1 MGPSKL
7 RSSISLTR
15 GRADQALEGGSKVV
29 FCPHKFCNT
38 MQFRAGRPAKV
49 GLKMA
54 RPGRFLVRFRASFGI
69 LAEKFCSSTNFADDT
84 DGFCVH
90 FGDFLGVEKPR
101 FLSQITQK
109 SVVGTRPRS
118 LRTKLGASL
127 QENRPFLWE
136 KPDSFSQS
144 PTNFLMRS
152 QIFSVAHKFF
162 TPPHKFFKSPT
173 NFFVG

>member
-29 FCPHKFCNT
+29 SCPHKFCNT
-38 MQFRAGRPAKV
+38 VQLRAGRPAKL

-54 RPGRFLVRFRASFGI
+54 RPCHFFVRFRASFGI

-90 FGDFLGVEKPR
+90 FGDFLGGRKTSIFEPNYAEIGRGDPPKKSADQTWGVPAEK
-101 FLSQITQK
+101 S
-109 SVVGTRPRS
+109 
-118 LRTKLGASL
+118 
-127 QENRPFLWE
+127 PFSAG
-136 KPDSFSQS
+136 KTGQFFS
-144 PTNFLMRS
+144 
-152 QIFSVAHKFF
+152 IAHKFF
-162 TPPHKFFKSPT
+162 ESLTNFFSRPQIFYTPHKFFKSPT

>member
-29 FCPHKFCNT
+29 SCPHKFCNT
-38 MQFRAGRPAKV
+38 VQFRAGRPAKL

-54 RPGRFLVRFRASFGI
+54 RPCHFLSDFGPH
-69 LAEKFCSSTNFADDT
+69 LGFLLKKFCSSTNFADDT

-109 SVVGTRPRS
+109 LIVGTRPRS

-127 QENRPFLWE
+127 QKNRLFLWE
-136 KPDSFSQS
+136 KPDSFS
-144 PTNFLMRS
+144 R
-152 QIFSVAHKFF
+152 
-162 TPPHKFFKSPT
+162 SPT
-173 NFFVG
+173 NFF